1 MTDEI
6 REEWLDALVA
16 DFGANY
22 AFVAELLR
30 KYLNDPAAVDPS
42 WRDRFASLVGGAGQ
56 SAPRAAAPSLLA
68 RTPAILEQEEFHSD
82 LDQSLAAPRPAARAR
97 ELAPPAVLPGD
108 IVTPVRGGALRLVE
122 NMEASLAVPTAT
134 SSRTVPVR
142 VLLENRRLLN
152 KHRSSVGA
160 SKISLSHLV
169 AWAILRA
176 LESFPR
182 LNDAYAE
189 VDGAPHRIQRDG
201 IRLGLAVDVARGE
214 AHGLLVPNIK
224 NAHALSFPD
233 FLAAFDSAVD
243 RARRGAVTPD
253 DFMGTTIT
261 YTNPGMLGTTASNP
275 RLMMGQG
282 LIVASGSADYPS
294 EYSAMSSRTL
304 GALGISPVMTLACT
318 YDHRIIGGAE
328 SGLLLARIDAL
339 LKGEDGFYSRI
350 FEELQAP
357 HRPARWEVDTA
368 PPFLGPVTAEE
379 AVAKQAKVL
388 QLIRAYRVRGHLAAR
403 FDPLSV
409 PREWHP
415 ELDPAT
421 YGLTLWDL
429 DREFLT
435 NGLAGGERAVLRDT
449 LEILRETYCG
459 SVGVEFMFIADP
471 ERQSWLRERMESA
484 RNKAELSVED
494 QRRVLERLI
503 QAASFE
509 RFLHA
514 RYVGHKRF
522 SLEGCESLI
531 PMLGRLFGDAAR
543 GGVTEI
549 IIGMA
554 HRGRLNVLHHLI
566 GKPLSQIFSEFEE
579 SHDPDATHGMG
590 DVRYHLGARGVFHAK
605 TGEPVTVSVAPN
617 PSHLEFGGPVVL
629 GMVRARQDVLGDAGR
644 DRVTPI
650 LIHGDAAFSGQ
661 GIVAETLNLGSLEG
675 YTTGGTI
682 HIVVNNQIGFTTLPR
697 DARSSTYCTDVAR
710 MVQAP
715 IFHVNADDPEA
726 CVSIVD
732 LAFEYR
738 QRFHRDVVVDLVGY
752 RRYGH
757 SETDD
762 PSVTQP
768 VLYEKIRERA
778 SVAEA
783 YGERLV
789 HDGVLGREDVASSW
803 SSQKTRIE
811 SGEHGGE
818 TRFVAAVL
826 RRSGDPPPPKSA
838 EVLRGQIKRVLEALA
853 FIPPDFEAHAKL
865 VPLLLRRAELLA
877 STGGAVDWATA
888 EAIALG
894 VVLLDG
900 CSVRLSGQDSRRGT
914 FSQRHAVLHDAR
926 DGRPHVSLEKI
937 APGRVR
943 FEAHDSSLSEAA
955 VLAFEFGYSVVDHCG
970 LTIWEA
976 QFGDFANAAQ
986 VVIDEFVAASDA
998 KWGQPSSLVLF
1009 LPHGQEGQGPEH
1021 SSARL
1026 ERFLD
1031 LCADG
1036 NLTIAQPST
1045 PASFFHLL
1053 VRQVHSRSERP
1064 LVVLTPKSLLRHD
1077 RCVSSISALAEGSFL
1092 EVLDDR
1098 TDPARVRRVVITTG
1112 KLYYDLQAECKKTG
1126 SNDVAFVRVE
1136 QLYPFPGDLLAGVIA
1151 RYPRSAE
1158 LVWAQEEPRNMGA
1171 WSYIRERFMDGEAPG
1186 LAERA
1191 LVYIGRPAA
1200 AAPAPGSQR
1209 AHMKEQERLV
1219 HRILARDDVQ
1229 KTTS

>member
-1 MTDEI
+1 MKDDLPEA
-6 REEWLDALVA
+6 WLDALVG

-22 AFVAELLR
+22 AFVADLLR
-30 KYLNDPAAVDPS
+30 QYLKDPAEVDPS
-42 WRDRFASLVGGAGQ
+42 WRDHFAQLVGEIDRPTPTISEPSPPAIQ
-56 SAPRAAAPSLLA
+56 PPAYEFEESAADTTQALVPARPTA
-68 RTPAILEQEEFHSD
+68 RT
-82 LDQSLAAPRPAARAR
+82 R

-122 NMEASLAVPTAT
+122 NMEASLSVPTAT
-134 SSRTVPVR
+134 SSRTVPAR

-152 KHRSSVGA
+152 KHRSSIGA

-182 LNDAYAE
+182 LNDAYDE
-189 VDGAPHRIQRDG
+189 VDGEPHRIQRDG
-201 IRLGLAVDVARGE
+201 VRLGLAVDVARGE

-224 NAHALSFPD
+224 NAQAMSFSE
-233 FLAAFDSAVD
+233 FLAAFDAAVD
-243 RARRGAVTPD
+243 RARKGTVTPD

-261 YTNPGMLGTTASNP
+261 YTNPGMLGTTASTP
-275 RLMMGQG
+275 RLMTGQG
-282 LIVASGSADYPS
+282 LIVASGAADYPS

-328 SGLLLARIDAL
+328 SGLLLARIEAL
-339 LKGEDGFYSRI
+339 IKGEDGFYARI
-350 FEELQAP
+350 FAELQAS
-357 HRPARWEVDTA
+357 HRPVRWEVDTA

-435 NGLAGGERAVLRDT
+435 NGLAGGERATLRDT

-484 RNKAELSVED
+484 RNKTELPAED
-494 QRRVLERLI
+494 KRRVLERLI

-531 PMLGRLFGDAAR
+531 PMLGRLLGDAAR

-549 IIGMA
+549 VIGMA

-617 PSHLEFGGPVVL
+617 PSHLEYVGPVVL
-629 GMVRARQDVLGDAGR
+629 GMVRARQDVLDDAGR
-644 DRVTPI
+644 DRVAPV

-661 GIVAETLNLGSLEG
+661 GIVAETLNIGSLDG
-675 YTTGGTI
+675 YTTGGTM

-732 LAFEYR
+732 LAIEYR
-738 QRFHRDVVVDLVGY
+738 QRFHRDVVIDLVGY

-768 VLYEKIRERA
+768 VLYDKIRESA

-783 YGERLV
+783 YGERLIR
-789 HDGVLGREDVASSW
+789 DNALTREDVASSW
-803 SSQKTRIE
+803 STQKARIE

-826 RRSGDPPPPKSA
+826 RRSGEPPPPKSPA
-838 EVLRGQIKRVLEALA
+838 VLRDQIKRVLEALA
-853 FIPPDFEAHAKL
+853 SVPPDFVAHAKL
-865 VPLLLRRAELLA
+865 VPLLRRRAELLTSA
-877 STGGAVDWATA
+877 EEVDWATA
-888 EAIALG
+888 EALAFG

-926 DGRPHVSLEKI
+926 DGRTYVPLEKI
-937 APGRVR
+937 APGRTR

-955 VLAFEFGYSVVDHCG
+955 ILAFEFGYSVVDHCG

-986 VVIDEFVAASDA
+986 VVIDEFVSASEA

-1031 LCADG
+1031 LCAEG

-1053 VRQVHSRSERP
+1053 LRQVHARNERP
-1064 LVVLTPKSLLRHD
+1064 LVVFTPKSLLRHS
-1077 RCVSSISALAEGSFL
+1077 RCVSPLPAFTEGAFV
-1092 EVLDDR
+1092 EVVDDVVE
-1098 TDPARVRRVVITTG
+1098 PARVRRIVLTSG
-1112 KLYYDLQAECKKTG
+1112 KMFYDLQAERETG
-1126 SNDVAFVRVE
+1126 GVEDVALVRME
-1136 QLYPFPGDLLAGVIA
+1136 QLYPFPGDLLAGVLA
-1151 RYPRSAE
+1151 RYPMGAE
-1158 LVWAQEEPRNMGA
+1158 MIWAQEEPRNMGA
-1171 WSYIRERFMDGEAPG
+1171 WSYVRDRFMDGEVPG
-1186 LAERA
+1186 STRRELIY
-1191 LVYIGRPAA
+1191 VGRPAA

-1209 AHMKEQERLV
+1209 LHLKEQEHLV
-1219 HRILARDDVQ
+1219 RRIMARG
-1229 KTTS
+1229 